1 MIKSNAGF
9 YLYGLLF
16 LGKILVEPVVPNV
29 LKFDILLPEIDFAKS
44 LHILNIEK
52 FGKNHGLT
60 VCTVHFP

>member
-29 LKFDILLPEIDFAKS
+29 LKFDILLPEIDFAKF

-52 FGKNHGLT
+52 FGKNHGQRLSSQ
-60 VCTVHFP
+60 

>member
-29 LKFDILLPEIDFAKS
+29 LKFDILLPEIDLANSPQVF
-44 LHILNIEK
+44 LDILDVLSILQNLDKIM
-52 FGKNHGLT
+52 
-60 VCTVHFP
+60 V